1 MNAPGRG
8 DGWRQPSGTQV
19 ACPQA
24 HPAHRSAL
32 SPGSGP
38 WDLPSFEL
46 PLLPQFLG
54 VGGYPR
60 AEHGPRSSPVTLK
73 VGAQVPFLDL
83 FG

>member
-1 MNAPGRG
+1 MLQKEEKAGPSLADAGGLPPGRH
-8 DGWRQPSGTQV
+8 SG
-19 ACPQA
+19 
-24 HPAHRSAL
+24 HRSAL

-54 VGGYPR
+54 VAGYPG
-60 AEHGPRSSPVTLK
+60 AEHGPRSSPFTLK